1 MPRRPRPAGG
11 VEGPRFTLELNQ
23 DQKDIRDWVHGFA
36 EGVVRPAAAEWDE
49 REETPWP
56 VIQEAAKIGL
66 YGFEALGQFFA
77 DETGLTLP
85 IANEELFWGD
95 AGIGMAIMG
104 TSLAVAAIFG
114 QGTPEQMG
122 EWIPQCFG
130 TADDPKVGAFC
141 SSEPDA
147 GSDVAA
153 IRTTAKYDEAT
164 DEWVLN
170 GQKAWA
176 TNGGIADVHVV
187 IATVDRELRSRGH
200 AAFVIPPGTKGCEQ
214 GAKVKK
220 HGLRASHTADVHL
233 DDCRIPG
240 SCLLGGKEKLDER
253 LARVREGKSS
263 KSQAAM
269 ATFEASRPTVGAQ
282 ALGIA
287 RAAYEYA
294 LEYAKERAA
303 VRQGDHREPGDRL
316 HPRRHEDGDRRRP
329 AARLARRLDGAKRAQ
344 VRERRGLDVEAEGRR
359 GGRLGDRAGDPDPR
373 RQRLHARVPGRA
385 DAPRRQDLHD
395 LRGHLRDPAPGDLPR
410 DLRRPDPLA
419 TALALRARL
428 RLAQALARLRTSF
441 LSGPFLFGPGVSRVA
456 GSPSKRGSDRKAAR
470 PPLAHLALAD
480 VGVAVAAGTERR
492 GGIVYVQAAEAVE
505 ADLLVGFVD
514 YLALENS
521 GR

>member
-1 MPRRPRPAGG
+1 MADASATAEAEQLLAEATGSDGAPS
-11 VEGPRFTLELNQ
+11 EGEPKFTLELNQ
-23 DQKDIRDWVHGFA
+23 DQKDIREWVHGFA
-36 EGVVRPAAAEWDE
+36 EKVVRPAAEEWDE

-66 YGFEALGQFFA
+66 YGFEALGQFWA

-104 TSLAVAAIFG
+104 TALPVAAIFG
-114 QGTPEQMG
+114 QGTTEQMG

-130 TADDPKVGAFC
+130 TADEPKVAAFC

-147 GSDVAA
+147 GSDVSA

-220 HGLRASHTADVHL
+220 HGLRASHTADIHL

-253 LARVREGKSS
+253 LARVREGKRS

-269 ATFEASRPTVGAQ
+269 QTFEASRPTVGAQ

-294 LEYAKERAA
+294 LDYAKER
-303 VRQGDHREPGDRL
+303 RQFDRAIIENQAIAFTL
-316 HPRRHEDGDRRRP
+316 ADMKLEID
-329 AARLARRLDGAKRAQ
+329 AARLLVWRAAWMGRSGQ
-344 VRERRGLDVEAEGRR
+344 KFENAEGSMSKLKAGEVAVWSTERAIQIL
-359 GGRLGDRAGDPDPR
+359 GGNGYAREYPVERMHRDAKIYTIFEGTSEI
-373 RQRLHARVPGRA
+373 QRLVISRA
-385 DAPRRQDLHD
+385 I
-395 LRGHLRDPAPGDLPR
+395 
-410 DLRRPDPLA
+410 
-419 TALALRARL
+419 
-428 RLAQALARLRTSF
+428 
-441 LSGPFLFGPGVSRVA
+441 SGVHI
-456 GSPSKRGSDRKAAR
+456 K
-470 PPLAHLALAD
+470 
-480 VGVAVAAGTERR
+480 
-492 GGIVYVQAAEAVE
+492 
-505 ADLLVGFVD
+505 
-514 YLALENS
+514 
-521 GR
+521 